1 MNIFNFIHSRPENSS
16 FQGSDELRPRSINR
30 YGSIPSG
37 WSSRRLIIKTIST
50 FFYVGYLPF
59 IPGTFASI
67 AAIFLFYFVKDNNF
81 IYILLTLTLIA
92 LGFLL
97 TGRAEKIFNK
107 KDAGCIVIDEV
118 SGMLLSLIFI
128 PYDIKLVIMSF
139 VLFRILDTLK
149 PYPLDRL
156 QNLTGSIGIMSD
168 DIVAG
173 LYTNI
178 ILQVV
183 LRLVSFK
190 VS

>member
-1 MNIFNFIHSRPENSS
+1 MRKF
-16 FQGSDELRPRSINR
+16 
-30 YGSIPSG
+30 
-37 WSSRRLIIKTIST
+37 IIKILST

-59 IPGTFASI
+59 VPGTFASI
-67 AAIFLFYFVKDNNF
+67 FGAGLVYLIKDNQF
-81 IYILLTLTLIA
+81 VYILVTLALLI
-92 LGFLL
+92 LGFLVAAK
-97 TGRAEKIFNK
+97 AEEIFAK
-107 KDAGCIVIDEV
+107 KDAKYIVIDEIA
-118 SGMLLSLIFI
+118 GMFLSLIFI
-128 PYDIKLVIMSF
+128 PYDIKLIIIAF
-139 VLFRILDTLK
+139 ILFRILDALK

-190 VS
+190 AS

>member
-1 MNIFNFIHSRPENSS
+1 MLNFIT
-16 FQGSDELRPRSINR
+16 
-30 YGSIPSG
+30 
-37 WSSRRLIIKTIST
+37 KTLST
-50 FFYVGYLPF
+50 FFYVGYLPL
-59 IPGTFASI
+59 IPGTFGSI
-67 AAIFLFYFVKDNNF
+67 AGIFLFYLVKDNNF
-81 IYILLTLTLIA
+81 IYIFLTLTLII

-97 TGRAEKIFNK
+97 TGKAEKIFNK

-128 PYDIKLVIMSF
+128 PYDIKLVIIAF
-139 VLFRILDTLK
+139 ILFRILDTLK
-149 PYPLDRL
+149 AFPSGRL

-178 ILQVV
+178 ILQIV

-190 VS
+190 AS